1 MAPAHYSK
9 TALLPLIRCGCP
21 RTLSRIV
28 LSAPQKIRL
37 LIITIAAVCLTT
49 LGAVS
54 EDGGTTRPA
63 TQPEVSSSAQ
73 QKIFRE
79 GDTLTSILKESRVAD
94 EDILEAIRLL
104 AKKVKLNQIHVGQT
118 LDLYLDEPVTDALVV
133 DVVESQR
140 PRLERFMPTL
150 STIIT
155 AAPMLG
161 ILGTVL
167 GIISSFEVIGQAGS
181 AGDPSL
187 VSQGIAEALLTTAA
201 GLIVALLVL
210 IPYNL
215 FRSQVDRT
223 LGRIET
229 LVAAIQGP
237 RTIEKSKD

>member
-1 MAPAHYSK
+1 MLELFGDNLVDLMHRGGVVMWP
-9 TALLPLIRCGCP
+9 LLAMSVVGV
-21 RTLSRIV
+21 TLCLERMWFWFSTNRPGRREE
-28 LSAPQKIRL
+28 LGRLARL
-37 LIITIAAVCLTT
+37 LRQGEHEKAMQL
-49 LGAVS
+49 
-54 EDGGTTRPA
+54 
-63 TQPEVSSSAQ
+63 
-73 QKIFRE
+73 
-79 GDTLTSILKESRVAD
+79 VAKD
-94 EDILEAIRLL
+94 RSVYG
-104 AKKVKLNQIHVGQT
+104 KMVVKL
-118 LDLYLDEPVTDALVV
+118 LDEPVTDALVV

-237 RTIEKSKD
+237 RTIEKTKD

>member
-1 MAPAHYSK
+1 MMSMLELFGDNLVDLMHRGGVVMWP
-9 TALLPLIRCGCP
+9 LLAMSVLGV
-21 RTLSRIV
+21 TLSLERLWFWCITNRPGRREE
-28 LSAPQKIRL
+28 LGRLARL
-37 LIITIAAVCLTT
+37 L
-49 LGAVS
+49 
-54 EDGGTTRPA
+54 
-63 TQPEVSSSAQ
+63 
-73 QKIFRE
+73 RE
-79 GDTLTSILKESRVAD
+79 GQNEKALQIVGHDRSIYGKMV
-94 EDILEAIRLL
+94 
-104 AKKVKLNQIHVGQT
+104 VKL
-118 LDLYLDEPVTDALVV
+118 LDEPVTDALVV

-223 LGRIET
+223 IGRIET
-229 LVAAIQGP
+229 LIAAIQGP

>member
-1 MAPAHYSK
+1 MLELFGDNLVDLMYRGGVVMWP
-9 TALLPLIRCGCP
+9 LLAMSVIGV
-21 RTLSRIV
+21 TLCIERLWFWSTNNRPGRHDD
-28 LSAPQKIRL
+28 LQRLARL
-37 LIITIAAVCLTT
+37 LR
-49 LGAVS
+49 
-54 EDGGTTRPA
+54 DGEHDKA
-63 TQPEVSSSAQ
+63 IQ
-73 QKIFRE
+73 QVNNDRSVY
-79 GDTLTSILKESRVAD
+79 GRVV
-94 EDILEAIRLL
+94 LRL
-104 AKKVKLNQIHVGQT
+104 
-118 LDLYLDEPVTDALVV
+118 LDEPISEALVV

-187 VSQGIAEALLTTAA
+187 VSQGIAEALLTTAT
-201 GLIVALLVL
+201 GLIVALLIL

-223 LGRIET
+223 LGRIEM
-229 LVAAIQGP
+229 LVAAIEGP
-237 RTIEKSKD
+237 KTIVKSKD

>member
-1 MAPAHYSK
+1 MLELFGDNLVDLMNRGGVVMWP
-9 TALLPLIRCGCP
+9 LLAMSVLGV
-21 RTLSRIV
+21 TLCLERMWFW
-28 LSAPQKIRL
+28 LSTNRPGRREELGRLARL
-37 LIITIAAVCLTT
+37 L
-49 LGAVS
+49 
-54 EDGGTTRPA
+54 R
-63 TQPEVSSSAQ
+63 Q
-73 QKIFRE
+73 
-79 GDTLTSILKESRVAD
+79 GDHEKAMQLVAKD
-94 EDILEAIRLL
+94 RSVYGKMVVQL
-104 AKKVKLNQIHVGQT
+104 
-118 LDLYLDEPVTDALVV
+118 LDEPVTDALVV

>member
-1 MAPAHYSK
+1 MLELFGDNLVDLMHRGGVVMWP
-9 TALLPLIRCGCP
+9 LLAMNVVGV
-21 RTLSRIV
+21 TLCIERLWFWMSNNRPGRRDGLQRLARLLRDGEHDKAMQLV
-28 LSAPQKIRL
+28 ANDRSVYGRLVIRL
-37 LIITIAAVCLTT
+37 
-49 LGAVS
+49 
-54 EDGGTTRPA
+54 
-63 TQPEVSSSAQ
+63 
-73 QKIFRE
+73 
-79 GDTLTSILKESRVAD
+79 
-94 EDILEAIRLL
+94 
-104 AKKVKLNQIHVGQT
+104 
-118 LDLYLDEPVTDALVV
+118 LDEPVSDALVV

-181 AGDPSL
+181 TGDPSL
-187 VSQGIAEALLTTAA
+187 VSQGIAEALLTTAT

-223 LGRIET
+223 IGRIET
-229 LVAAIQGP
+229 LVAAI
-237 RTIEKSKD
+237 

>member
-1 MAPAHYSK
+1 MLELFGDNLVDLMHRGGVVMWP
-9 TALLPLIRCGCP
+9 LLAMSVLGVTLCLE
-21 RTLSRIV
+21 RTWFWFATNRPGRREELGR
-28 LSAPQKIRL
+28 LARL
-37 LIITIAAVCLTT
+37 LRQGEHEKAMQL
-49 LGAVS
+49 
-54 EDGGTTRPA
+54 
-63 TQPEVSSSAQ
+63 
-73 QKIFRE
+73 
-79 GDTLTSILKESRVAD
+79 VAKD
-94 EDILEAIRLL
+94 RS
-104 AKKVKLNQIHVGQT
+104 VYGKLVIK
-118 LDLYLDEPVTDALVV
+118 LLDEPVTEALVV

-140 PRLERFMPTL
+140 PRLERFMPAL

-223 LGRIET
+223 LGCIET

>member
-1 MAPAHYSK
+1 M
-9 TALLPLIRCGCP
+9 LEL
-21 RTLSRIV
+21 
-28 LSAPQKIRL
+28 
-37 LIITIAAVCLTT
+37 
-49 LGAVS
+49 
-54 EDGGTTRPA
+54 
-63 TQPEVSSSAQ
+63 
-73 QKIFRE
+73 F
-79 GDTLTSILKESRVAD
+79 GDNVAD
-94 EDILEAIRLL
+94 LMNRGGVIMWPLLLMSVVGVTFCLERAWFWLKTNRPGRQEKLEQLAKLLRASEHDQAAKIATSDSSIYGNLVTRLL
-104 AKKVKLNQIHVGQT
+104 A
-118 LDLYLDEPVTDALVV
+118 EPATEALVV

-140 PRLERFMPTL
+140 PKLERFMPML

-181 AGDPSL
+181 TGDPSL

-223 LGRIET
+223 IGRIEM
-229 LVAAIQGP
+229 LIAAIQG
-237 RTIEKSKD
+237 TNKVNID

>member
-1 MAPAHYSK
+1 MLELFGNNLVDLMHRGGPVMWP
-9 TALLPLIRCGCP
+9 LLAMSVVGV
-21 RTLSRIV
+21 TLCLERLWFWITTNRPGRHDD
-28 LSAPQKIRL
+28 LQRLARL
-37 LIITIAAVCLTT
+37 L
-49 LGAVS
+49 
-54 EDGGTTRPA
+54 
-63 TQPEVSSSAQ
+63 
-73 QKIFRE
+73 RE
-79 GDTLTSILKESRVAD
+79 GHNDKAMQLMARDRSIYGKLVT
-94 EDILEAIRLL
+94 RL
-104 AKKVKLNQIHVGQT
+104 
-118 LDLYLDEPVTDALVV
+118 LDEPISDALVV

-167 GIISSFEVIGQAGS
+167 GIISSFEVIGKAGS

-201 GLIVALLVL
+201 GLIVALMVL

-223 LGRIET
+223 LGRIEM
-229 LVAAIQGP
+229 LVAAMQRP
-237 RTIEKSKD
+237 ETKTITPE

>member
-1 MAPAHYSK
+1 MPDMLELFGDNLVDLMHRGGVVMWP
-9 TALLPLIRCGCP
+9 LLAMSVVGV
-21 RTLSRIV
+21 TLCLERMWFWFSTNRPGRREE
-28 LSAPQKIRL
+28 LGRLARL
-37 LIITIAAVCLTT
+37 LRQGEHEKAMQL
-49 LGAVS
+49 
-54 EDGGTTRPA
+54 
-63 TQPEVSSSAQ
+63 
-73 QKIFRE
+73 
-79 GDTLTSILKESRVAD
+79 VAKD
-94 EDILEAIRLL
+94 RSVYG
-104 AKKVKLNQIHVGQT
+104 KMVVKL
-118 LDLYLDEPVTDALVV
+118 LDEPVTDALVV

-237 RTIEKSKD
+237 RTIEKTKD

>member
-1 MAPAHYSK
+1 MLELFGDNLVDLMHRGGIVMWP
-9 TALLPLIRCGCP
+9 LLAMSVVGV
-21 RTLSRIV
+21 TLCIERLWFWV
-28 LSAPQKIRL
+28 TNNRPGRHEDLKRLARL
-37 LIITIAAVCLTT
+37 LR
-49 LGAVS
+49 
-54 EDGGTTRPA
+54 DGEHDKA
-63 TQPEVSSSAQ
+63 IQ
-73 QKIFRE
+73 
-79 GDTLTSILKESRVAD
+79 LVAHD
-94 EDILEAIRLL
+94 RSVYGKLVMRL
-104 AKKVKLNQIHVGQT
+104 
-118 LDLYLDEPVTDALVV
+118 LDEPVSDALVV

-187 VSQGIAEALLTTAA
+187 VSQGIAEALLTTAT

-223 LGRIET
+223 LGRIEM
-229 LVAAIQGP
+229 LVAAIVGP
-237 RTIEKSKD
+237 KTIAKSKD